1 VWSSPLKWEKY
12 KQYLAT
18 ISEGEDSDGKPLTM
32 ARYAT
37 FLELYAKLD
46 YEYRR
51 GTAVEE
57 LAKIV
62 LEDIAGNKEGF
73 LDRERCLRCVD
84 SGMRREV
91 LLRIEKVRKVREE
104 AGPQVFILVYPR
116 VVDKLGELLGT
127 FQNILISQ
135 NKQET

>member
-1 VWSSPLKWEKY
+1 LKWEKY

-37 FLELYAKLD
+37 FLELYARLD

-73 LDRERCLRCVD
+73 FDRERCLRCVD

-91 LLRIEKVRKVREE
+91 LLRIEKVRRVREE

-135 NKQET
+135 NKQKTC